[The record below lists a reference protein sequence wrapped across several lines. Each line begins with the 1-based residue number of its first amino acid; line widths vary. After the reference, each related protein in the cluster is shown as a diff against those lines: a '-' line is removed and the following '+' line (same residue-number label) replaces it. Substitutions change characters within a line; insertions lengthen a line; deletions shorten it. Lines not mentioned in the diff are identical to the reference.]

1 MTPAPRHRPRG
12 TLRFSDGSKFTVRG
26 AARQIGA
33 RALTFGYRRMLFMS
47 YSLRDIRIPIYHA
60 SSDVRFGVLESG
72 DIDAY
77 LRFRSNARAQ
87 EIERRLLRGDRCFV
101 SWHGDEIVD
110 SCWTATGCIYVP
122 YLRRYLHIPQGDIYS
137 YDSFTSAEH
146 RGRGIYMARNSFTA
160 RQNQQEGFNRS
171 IALVAFE
178 NYSAWLI
185 LTRSGLETLGAY
197 HYVRTPMRGI
207 YWETMEPGAQLP
219 PMLERELRE
228 RSVAGALHT
237 ASGT

>member
-1 MTPAPRHRPRG
+1 MTPARRHRPRG
-12 TLRFSDGSKFTVRG
+12 TLRFSDGSRLTVRG
-26 AARQIGA
+26 AARQLGA
-33 RALTFGYRRMLFMS
+33 RALTFGYRRMLFMA
-47 YSLRDIRIPIYHA
+47 YPLGGIRIPVYHA
-60 SSDVRFGVLESG
+60 SSDVRFAVLGSG
-72 DIDAY
+72 DMDAY
-77 LRFRSNARAQ
+77 LRFRRDARAQ
-87 EIERRLLRGDRCFV
+87 VIERRLVRGDRCFV
-101 SWHGDEIVD
+101 SWHGDDIVD
-110 SCWTATGCIYVP
+110 ACWTATGCVYVP

-160 RQNQQEGFNRS
+160 RQNQEEGFKRS
-171 IALVAFE
+171 VALVAFE

-207 YWETMEPGAQLP
+207 YWETTEPGAELP
-219 PMLERELRE
+219 PILDKESRE
-228 RSVAGALHT
+228 RSHAGTLHA